1 MAFEEKKK
9 KSDCADGREK
19 DVAEQLCASAAA
31 SFLESRR

>member
-9 KSDCADGREK
+9 KAIALMEEK